1 MSTPFKTEAM
11 PLSKPAF
18 DALPDS
24 AFVRIR
30 QLVLPRK
37 SARAGF
43 AILPMSAATV
53 WRKVKNKSFPEPK
66 KISEGITGWTVADV
80 RQWLSDQASAGY
92 IPACHSAEVKKAV
105 GVARRAV
112 GFSSHA

>member
-1 MSTPFKTEAM
+1 MSTSFKAGAM
-11 PLSKPAF
+11 PLSRSAF

-24 AFVRIR
+24 AFVRIK

-80 RQWLSDQASAGY
+80 RHWLSDQAAAGY
-92 IPACHSAEVKKAV
+92 TPACQSADVKKAE
-105 GVARRAV
+105 GAARRAV
-112 GFSSHA
+112 ESPRS